1 MRDKKKI
8 RNGEGGPEKSNH
20 MSFSGK
26 GVEDE
31 YFNFHS
37 LVTVLSS
44 FFVAGHAGLAGDT
57 DVQGHLPA
65 DRAASVPGS
74 VPGGRHSSWGT
85 FSFFRFFLI
94 LFFLPYLF

>member
-1 MRDKKKI
+1 M
-8 RNGEGGPEKSNH
+8 
-20 MSFSGK
+20 
-26 GVEDE
+26 EDE
-31 YFNFHS
+31 YFSFHS

-85 FSFFRFFLI
+85 FSFFRFFKI
-94 LFFLPYLF
+94 VFFYLTCFDSFF